1 MDRRNFVRGMMA
13 AAVCPVCARMA
24 LAAEG
29 APWSYAGET
38 GPEHWG
44 ALADENAACSV
55 GARQSPVDIAE
66 AIRAELPPLRP
77 DWKPGGTMVNNGHTI
92 QVAVPAGST
101 LARGDRLY
109 TLVQFHFHAPSEHLV
124 AGRPAAMEVHFVHR
138 AVEGSGLG
146 VLGVLMEPGDA
157 NPAFARLAVAFPGE
171 PGGMAA
177 TDVDPA
183 GLLPPS
189 LAYWSYDSHDYERLP
204 APALLAKIRSRPPRA
219 GDVVLM
225 HDDNMD
231 TVDALAELLPEWA
244 RAGLAV
250 EAMPV
255 SMPGGAARAASA

>member
-157 NPAFARLAVAFPGE
+157 NPAFARLAAAFPGE

-189 LAYWSYDSHDYERLP
+189 LAYWSYEGSLTTPPCSEIVDWMVAMQPVAVDAADIARFAALYPMNARPVLP
-204 APALLAKIRSRPPRA
+204 ANRPILAS
-219 GDVVLM
+219 
-225 HDDNMD
+225 
-231 TVDALAELLPEWA
+231 E
-244 RAGLAV
+244 
-250 EAMPV
+250 
-255 SMPGGAARAASA
+255 